1 MPMIRPQPSKYGPP
15 PVDCPVAE
23 CLRVLSAT
31 WTPEIMWFLHGQSRR
46 FGDLRRDLMGA
57 SAKVLSV
64 RLRELER
71 RAIVS
76 RMINA
81 TSPPTVEYSLTELG
95 QRFVP
100 VIQQIAALGIAL
112 MPRAGGSPTRQ
123 NPQTPSPTKGTSAAD
138 LRVR

>member
-1 MPMIRPQPSKYGPP
+1 MR
-15 PVDCPVAE
+15 
-23 CLRVLSAT
+23 LLSAT

-46 FGDLRRDLMGA
+46 FGDLRRDLVGA
-57 SAKVLSV
+57 SPKVLTV

-76 RMINA
+76 RMVKA

-100 VIQQIAALGIAL
+100 VLQQIGALGTAL
-112 MPRAGGSPTRQ
+112 VPRAGGSPTPQ
-123 NPQTPSPTKGTSAAD
+123 NPQAPSPTEGTVPLTVDPSSSRAAMNRGLRPD
-138 LRVR
+138 L